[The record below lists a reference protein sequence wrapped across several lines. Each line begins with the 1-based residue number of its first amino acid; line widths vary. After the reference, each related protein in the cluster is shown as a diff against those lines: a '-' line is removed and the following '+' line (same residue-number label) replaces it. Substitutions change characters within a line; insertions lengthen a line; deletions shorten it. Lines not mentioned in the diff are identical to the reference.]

1 MQKIKRVAK
10 EIVKPTKRP
19 EGPIDYFVY
28 KGVFGIYFA
37 TNGRTLAC
45 WIKPCKKLCDDGNEV
60 NLPGYWK
67 DVHSTQ
73 KVTMDGEFVQL
84 TADEA
89 LATFDRQLLRKKMQ
103 TDANANDLHLFLRN

>member
-1 MQKIKRVAK
+1 MIEKIKRVAK

-73 KVTMDGEFVQL
+73 KVTMDGG
-84 TADEA
+84 

-103 TDANANDLHLFLRN
+103 TDANANVCIFFLRN

>member
-1 MQKIKRVAK
+1 MIEKIKRVAK

-28 KGVFGIYFA
+28 KGVFGVYFA

-89 LATFDRQLLRKKMQ
+89 WQHSTGNF
-103 TDANANDLHLFLRN
+103 

>member
-1 MQKIKRVAK
+1 MKKLKELQKKLLSQQKAR
-10 EIVKPTKRP
+10 RS
-19 EGPIDYFVY
+19 IDYFVY

-67 DVHSTQ
+67 DVHSTP
-73 KVTMDGEFVQL
+73 KGDYGWRVCSVNCRRG
-84 TADEA
+84 

-103 TDANANDLHLFLRN
+103 TDANANVCIFFS